1 MARLIVFFFTLIL
14 PTLAWTQNAPA
25 KTETVSFAELFKQG
39 TQHYVA
45 KEYDKS
51 RDAFAKALEQDP
63 HNATTLTNLALA
75 QYQLGKK
82 PLAIGLLRKALS
94 SEPEL
99 PAAKAGLKFA
109 LSQMEIKEVP
119 HQIETYEA
127 LRARVLAPVPLL
139 AYLVLTA
146 LLFFSAGWTLLSYV
160 GRKRRALAEE
170 KASPGFPTVGAL
182 MSLGFAA
189 CALLLSLKIYDQS
202 IVRATVIDDRVSLQT
217 APGDNQ
223 AAVLDLYGG
232 MEVIIQAQ
240 DKDWV
245 QVTYPGSLTGWVKA
259 TSILY

>member
-1 MARLIVFFFTLIL
+1 MARLIVFFLILIL
-14 PTLAWTQNAPA
+14 PTLGWTQNATA
-25 KTETVSFAELFKQG
+25 KADAISFAELFKQG

-82 PLAIGLLRKALS
+82 SLAIGLLRKALNY
-94 SEPEL
+94 EPEL

-119 HQIETYEA
+119 HQIEPYEA
-127 LRARVLAPVPLL
+127 FRARVLAPVPLI
-139 AYLVLTA
+139 AYLVLTT
-146 LLFFSAGWTLLSYV
+146 LLFFSAGWTLLSYI
-160 GRKRRALAEE
+160 GRKRRAFADE
-170 KASPGFPTVGAL
+170 KASPSFPTVAVL
-182 MSLGFAA
+182 MSLGFVV
-189 CALLLSLKIYDQS
+189 CASLLSLKIYDQS
-202 IVRATVIDDRVSLQT
+202 VVRATIVDDRVSLQT

-232 MEVIIQAQ
+232 MEVIVQTQ
-240 DKDWV
+240 NKDWV
-245 QVTYPGSLTGWVKA
+245 QVTYPGSLTGWVKT

>member
-14 PTLAWTQNAPA
+14 PTLAWTQNA
-25 KTETVSFAELFKQG
+25 LFIQG

-45 KEYDKS
+45 KEYEKS

-63 HNATTLTNLALA
+63 HNAITLTNLALA

-94 SEPEL
+94 FDPEL

-119 HQIETYEA
+119 HQIETYETVRSR
-127 LRARVLAPVPLL
+127 LLAPVPLL
-139 AYLVLTA
+139 AYLILTA
-146 LLFFSAGWTLLSYV
+146 LLFFCAGWTLLSYV
-160 GRKRRALAEE
+160 GRRRRALAEE
-170 KASPGFPTVGAL
+170 KATPGFPFISAL
-182 MSLGFAA
+182 MSLGFIA
-189 CALLLSLKIYDQS
+189 CASLLALKVYDQS
-202 IVRATVIDDRVSLQT
+202 IVRATIVDDKVSLQT

-223 AAVLDLYGG
+223 ATILDLYGG
-232 MEVIIQAQ
+232 MEVIVQNQ

-245 QVTYPGSLTGWVKA
+245 QVTYPGSFSGWIKA
-259 TSILY
+259 TSILN